1 MSIDW
6 RYVRFLDSAQFMASS
21 LEKLA
26 ANLTPE
32 KKVYTSTYL
41 KERFPTLTNKEIM
54 SITEKGI
61 FPYSYFDN
69 VNKLDLEGL
78 PPIEEFKNDFTGA
91 DMDKNKYIDAV
102 GLFARLGFKTF
113 REWLILYQTLDVKL
127 LMDIWLSFR

>member
-6 RYVRFLDSAQFMASS
+6 RWVRFLDSAQFMASS

-26 ANLTPE
+26 ANLTSE
-32 KKVYTSTYL
+32 QKVYTSTYL
-41 KERFPTLTNKEIM
+41 KERFPTLNDKEIK

-69 VNKLDLEGL
+69 VSKLDLEGL
-78 PPIEEFKNDFTGA
+78 PPIEAFKNDLNGEE
-91 DMDKNKYIDAV
+91 MDKKKYIDAV

-113 REWLILYQTLDVKL
+113 KEYLILYQTLEH
-127 LMDIWLSFR
+127 

>member
-69 VNKLDLEGL
+69 VSKLDL
-78 PPIEEFKNDFTGA
+78 
-91 DMDKNKYIDAV
+91 
-102 GLFARLGFKTF
+102 
-113 REWLILYQTLDVKL
+113 
-127 LMDIWLSFR
+127 